1 MPTIEAETPVAQAV
15 EPRTTP
21 HETSF
26 QARGV
31 ALIAGVHALHDT
43 YAGFLPPLLPLF
55 IENLGISRVEAGL
68 LDVFM
73 RWPSV
78 LQPLIGYLAD
88 RASLRYVLIIAPAI
102 TTTLMSLIGIA
113 PSYAVLATL
122 LLAVGLSSAAF
133 HAVAPAIAGKLSGT
147 LLGRG
152 MSFWMMGGELGR
164 ALGPLVVVTAI
175 RFVGVEGTPWLAILG
190 VVSSLSL
197 LVLLRD
203 VQDTVAARG
212 PALRFGRAMRAMS
225 RVMLP
230 LVALVI
236 TRALLSASLN
246 TFLPT
251 FLTEEGADLWF
262 AGVSLTALE
271 LAGLPGVLTAGYLSD
286 RLGRRLVLFV
296 SVLAAPLLTLLLL
309 SASGWVYVPVL
320 LLLGFAMLST
330 TPVLMA
336 LVQESYPENRA
347 MANGIYVSLSF
358 IIRAIGLVVVGI
370 LGDRLGLRAAFT
382 IGAVAALAGAPLI
395 LFLPRPGERQP
406 A

>member
-1 MPTIEAETPVAQAV
+1 MPAIETETPTVRALGTH
-15 EPRTTP
+15 TTP
-21 HETSF
+21 REASF
-26 QARGV
+26 QGRAV
-31 ALIAGVHALHDT
+31 ALIAGVHTLHDT

-55 IENLGISRVEAGL
+55 IQNLAISRAEAGL

-78 LQPLIGYLAD
+78 LQPFIGYLAD
-88 RASLRYVLIIAPAI
+88 RVSLRYVLIIAPAI

-113 PSYAVLATL
+113 PSYVILAAL
-122 LLAVGLSSAAF
+122 LMAVGLSSAAF

-164 ALGPLVVVTAI
+164 ALGPVVVVTAI
-175 RFVGVEGTPWLAILG
+175 RFVGLEGMPWLAILG
-190 VVSSLSL
+190 IVSSLSL
-197 LVLLRD
+197 LILLRD
-203 VQDTVAARG
+203 VKDSPAMRG
-212 PALRFGRAMRAMS
+212 PALRFGPAMRAMS

-230 LVALVI
+230 LVALV
-236 TRALLSASLN
+236 TARALLSASLT

-251 FLTEEGADLWF
+251 FLTDEGADLWF

-271 LAGLPGVLTAGYLSD
+271 LAGLPGVLAGGYLSD

-296 SVLAAPLLTLLLL
+296 SVLTAPLLVLLLL
-309 SASGWVYVPVL
+309 SVSGWAYVPVL
-320 LLLGFAMLST
+320 LLLGFTMLST

-336 LVQESYPENRA
+336 LAQESYPENRA

-358 IIRAIGLVVVGI
+358 IIRAIGLVVVGS

-382 IGAVAALAGAPLI
+382 IGAIAALAGAPLI